1 MKKIATLL
9 LYCVMACLTAT
20 AAPSHGKSQNQDF
33 VTVKGIH
40 FYEGKNATQPYYF
53 IGTNLWY
60 APILGSEGQG
70 GNRRRLCMELD
81 SLHRLG
87 VNNLRI
93 LVGADGGSR
102 NANTVRPYLQPSP
115 GTLNDTLCAGLD
127 YMLAEMGRRGMKAVI
142 YLTNSWDW
150 SGGYGFYLRATG
162 HGDSPNSQGEG
173 YNEYTRYAAQFYTDE
188 AAKQL
193 FYNHVRR
200 IVTRVNSLTGRP
212 YRDDPTIMSWQ
223 LCNEPRP
230 FSSTLGD
237 AMLRWMAESAKLIKS
252 LDPNHLVSTGS
263 EGIIGCNVDEALC
276 IQAHELSD
284 IDYMTVHI
292 WPLNWG
298 WASRDRL
305 FDALPNVYQKTQN
318 YIDAHERIARKIEK
332 PFVIE
337 EFGYARDNNFH
348 GAGTPTEARD
358 AFYKYVFDAVQLSR
372 ESGGALAGCNFWGWG
387 GAGRPSDEVWHV
399 GADYLCDPPHEPQG
413 WYSVFNNDSSTL
425 GIIRDATRRLA
436 SPMH

>member
-1 MKKIATLL
+1 
-9 LYCVMACLTAT
+9 MACFT
-20 AAPSHGKSQNQDF
+20 AASASAAEPHSKGF

-40 FYEGKNATQPYYF
+40 FYESDDATHPYYF

-70 GNRRRLCMELD
+70 GNRARLRQELD
-81 SLHRLG
+81 SLHGLG

-93 LVGADGGSR
+93 LVGADAGSR
-102 NANTVRPYLQPSP
+102 NANSVRPYLQPTP

-127 YMLAEMGRRGMKAVI
+127 YMLAEMGKRDMKAVI

-162 HGDSPNSQGEG
+162 HGDSPNSSGEG
-173 YNEYTRYAAQFYTDE
+173 YNDYTRFVAQFYTDE
-188 AAKQL
+188 AAKKL
-193 FYNHVRR
+193 FYEHVRR
-200 IVTRVNSLTGRP
+200 IVTRVNSVTGLP
-212 YRDDPTIMSWQ
+212 YRDDPAIMSWQ

-230 FSSTLGD
+230 FSAGQGE
-237 AMLRWMAESAKLIKS
+237 AMLKWMEESAALIKS

-263 EGIIGCNVDEALC
+263 EGIIGCNVDESLC
-276 IQAHELSD
+276 IDVHELENV
-284 IDYMTVHI
+284 DYMTVHI

-305 FDALPNVYQKTQN
+305 FDALTNVYQKTQE
-318 YIDAHERIARKIEK
+318 YIDAHDRISRKIDK

-348 GAGTPTEARD
+348 GAGTPTMARD
-358 AFYKYVFDAVQLSR
+358 AFYKFVFDAVQQSR
-372 ESGGALAGCNFWGWG
+372 KTGGPLAGCNFWGWG
-387 GAGRPSDEVWHV
+387 GAGRPSADEWEM

-413 WYSVFNNDSSTL
+413 WYSVFDSDQSTI
-425 GIIRDATRRLA
+425 GIIREAAQAINA
-436 SPMH
+436 SGN